1 MAEQTPPGPKTS
13 GRVAG
18 VIAIA
23 AILVGGYYG
32 LIAKPNS
39 EKAPAPG
46 QEASTP
52 PADANTPEGP
62 AADAGKTPEPARAAE
77 SAAPA
82 AEAAPG
88 AEQQAEA
95 PAEGSVPSFD
105 IVRVEPTG
113 ETVVAGLAA
122 PKSKVE
128 LLDGSSTIATAEAN
142 ERGEWA
148 VAIEKPL
155 APGTHDLSIRTT
167 SPDKKVET
175 LSEQSVAVQVQ
186 EPGKGEALVV
196 LNTPDTA
203 SKVLQKPEV
212 PGEQKVAAATQEQ
225 PKSGPATTDS
235 SSAQT
240 GAAPASEKPA
250 ATGAQGTDAAAE
262 GTAVAGPAKANNEP
276 EQQASAAAGQG
287 ASSQSS
293 PATDD
298 KPAADAG
305 TGAGDKPAT
314 ATAEA
319 PKPAAEPKVTVDA
332 VEVEDGK
339 LFVAGSAKTKAPVR
353 VYMDD
358 KLVGEAKP
366 EESGRWLLE
375 TKRNVEPGRRIV
387 RADQVE
393 ADGSGKVVERAE
405 VPFERTEDV
414 AMLAPVVATGGG
426 ASGAAADG
434 NVPAPQNVIIRRG
447 DNLWTIS
454 RRLYGHGIR
463 YSTIYEA
470 NHDQIR
476 SPHLIYP
483 GQTFVLPAGDANWTN

>member
-1 MAEQTPPGPKTS
+1 MA
-13 GRVAG
+13 V
-18 VIAIA
+18 
-23 AILVGGYYG
+23 
-32 LIAKPNS
+32 
-39 EKAPAPG
+39 
-46 QEASTP
+46 
-52 PADANTPEGP
+52 
-62 AADAGKTPEPARAAE
+62 
-77 SAAPA
+77 
-82 AEAAPG
+82 
-88 AEQQAEA
+88 
-95 PAEGSVPSFD
+95 
-105 IVRVEPTG
+105 
-113 ETVVAGLAA
+113 
-122 PKSKVE
+122 
-128 LLDGSSTIATAEAN
+128 
-142 ERGEWA
+142 
-148 VAIEKPL
+148 
-155 APGTHDLSIRTT
+155 H
-167 SPDKKVET
+167 
-175 LSEQSVAVQVQ
+175 VQ

-196 LNTPDTA
+196 LNTPETA
-203 SKVLQKPEV
+203 SKVLQKPVAPAGQQVVAATSE
-212 PGEQKVAAATQEQ
+212 PAKPEADASASAGTPAAAATT
-225 PKSGPATTDS
+225 PPSGDQSAPAGEAAQSGTATAPTDGS
-235 SSAQT
+235 
-240 GAAPASEKPA
+240 GAA
-250 ATGAQGTDAAAE
+250 GDA
-262 GTAVAGPAKANNEP
+262 GGKVVAD
-276 EQQASAAAGQG
+276 AGQG
-287 ASSQSS
+287 AGSQ
-293 PATDD
+293 PAPSTE
-298 KPAADAG
+298 
-305 TGAGDKPAT
+305 DKPAT
-314 ATAEA
+314 AQASASVEDKAPSTTADA
-319 PKPAAEPKVTVDA
+319 SKPAAEPKVTVDA

-375 TKRNVEPGRRIV
+375 TKRAVEPGRRIV

>member
-18 VIAIA
+18 VVAIA

-32 LIAKPNS
+32 LIAKPAS
-39 EKAPAPG
+39 EKAAAPG
-46 QEASTP
+46 QEASTS
-52 PADANTPEGP
+52 PADDKTAADDGKPSAPEKTAENANASEP
-62 AADAGKTPEPARAAE
+62 AATAE
-77 SAAPA
+77 NAAPA
-82 AEAAPG
+82 AGAATG
-88 AEQQAEA
+88 AEPQAQI

-128 LLDGSSTIATAEAN
+128 LLDGPSTIATAEAN

-203 SKVLQKPEV
+203 SKVLQKPEE
-212 PGEQKVAAATQEQ
+212 PAGQRVAAAT
-225 PKSGPATTDS
+225 PDSGAFEAGTPTGDA
-235 SSAQT
+235 AA
-240 GAAPASEKPA
+240 GAAGSAPAGEKPA
-250 ATGAQGTDAAAE
+250 TAGTGEAAAPSTSD
-262 GTAVAGPAKANNEP
+262 GTP
-276 EQQASAAAGQG
+276 QQQVAAGAGQAADG
-287 ASSQSS
+287 SS
-293 PATDD
+293 PAPDGAD
-298 KPAADAG
+298 KPAASAQG
-305 TGAGDKPAT
+305 QEGAT
-314 ATAEA
+314 ATADGA
-319 PKPAAEPKVTVDA
+319 KPSAEPKVTVDA

-339 LFVAGSAKTKAPVR
+339 LFVAGSAKSKAPVR

-366 EESGRWLLE
+366 EENGRWLLE
-375 TKRNVEPGRRIV
+375 TKRTVEPGRRVV

-393 ADGSGKVVERAE
+393 GDGSGKVVERAE

-414 AMLAPVVATGGG
+414 AMLAPVVAAGGG
-426 ASGAAADG
+426 AGGATADG

-454 RRLYGHGIR
+454 RRLYGQGIR

-470 NHDQIR
+470 NNDQIR
-476 SPHLIYP
+476 DPDLIYP
-483 GQTFVLPAGDANWTN
+483 GQTFVLPTGDSNWTN

>member
-1 MAEQTPPGPKTS
+1 
-13 GRVAG
+13 
-18 VIAIA
+18 
-23 AILVGGYYG
+23 
-32 LIAKPNS
+32 
-39 EKAPAPG
+39 
-46 QEASTP
+46 
-52 PADANTPEGP
+52 
-62 AADAGKTPEPARAAE
+62 
-77 SAAPA
+77 
-82 AEAAPG
+82 
-88 AEQQAEA
+88 
-95 PAEGSVPSFD
+95 
-105 IVRVEPTG
+105 
-113 ETVVAGLAA
+113 
-122 PKSKVE
+122 
-128 LLDGSSTIATAEAN
+128 
-142 ERGEWA
+142 
-148 VAIEKPL
+148 
-155 APGTHDLSIRTT
+155 
-167 SPDKKVET
+167 
-175 LSEQSVAVQVQ
+175 VQ

-212 PGEQKVAAATQEQ
+212 PGEQKVAAATPEQ
-225 PKSGPATTDS
+225 PESGPATTDS

-240 GAAPASEKPA
+240 GAAPADEKPA

-262 GTAVAGPAKANNEP
+262 GTAVAGPAKANDEP

-293 PATDD
+293 PTADG
-298 KPAADAG
+298 KPATADAG
-305 TGAGDKPAT
+305 TGADDKPAT

-426 ASGAAADG
+426 ASGAGADG